1 MITPMPMSIAFTL
14 NLVENLATRKLLAGK
29 MQASWLFSGMN

>member
-1 MITPMPMSIAFTL
+1 MSITFTL

-29 MQASWLFSGMN
+29 MQAFSLFTGMK